1 MSSQS
6 VSVVIPVYNGEKFLA
21 DAIASVLRQT
31 VSPQEIVV
39 IDDGSTDCTPQIA
52 AGFGPAVS
60 YYRQERQ
67 GPPGARNFGIGK
79 TASEWVSL
87 LDADDIWP
95 ENSLELQ
102 LESIK
107 KNPSLQVV
115 VGYALLWSGPGKE
128 PVASSND
135 APGEPR
141 LIMNLGSALIRRS
154 LFERLGLLNQE
165 LLYCDDWDWFM
176 RARELHI
183 RMHVHNGLVLYYR
196 RHAENLTNNHSLNNR
211 YVVKMLKQSLDRR
224 RAAGG
229 GSAQSLPCLEE
240 KTLTERKVGQKR

>member
-1 MSSQS
+1 MSNQS
-6 VSVVIPVYNGEKFLA
+6 VSVVIPVYNGEKFLGE
-21 DAIASVLRQT
+21 AIASVLHQT
-31 VSPQEIVV
+31 VPAQEIVV

-79 TASEWVSL
+79 AASDWVSL
-87 LDADDIWP
+87 LDADDVWP

-102 LESIK
+102 LASIGRDT
-107 KNPSLQVV
+107 SLQVV
-115 VGYALLWSGPGKE
+115 VGYALLWPGLEKE
-128 PVASSND
+128 SVSFSNEVSE
-135 APGEPR
+135 EPR

-154 LFERLGLLNQE
+154 LFDRLGRLDPK

-176 RARELHI
+176 RARELGIHI
-183 RMHVHNGLVLYYR
+183 GVHNGLVLYYR
-196 RHAENLTNNHSLNNR
+196 RHAGNLTNNQTLNNR

-224 RAAGG
+224 RTAGG
-229 GSAQSLPCLEE
+229 GSAQSLPCLEGRSS
-240 KTLTERKVGQKR
+240 TEQKEGQ